1 MKQTMIRICALA
13 AALALAAGLTA
24 CGGAASSGSASSS
37 PASSPASDPASEPSS
52 GGALDYS
59 KGITDEGFWEGVKAL
74 DYITLPEYKG
84 VAIPADE
91 IAPSAEDIQKLKDS
105 LVESFG
111 EKAKITDRAVEDGD
125 QVNIDYVGSVDGVE
139 FSGGNTGGSGTTVT
153 AGSTNYIDDF
163 LTQIIGHKPG
173 ETMNVVVTFPEG
185 YNDSTD
191 KDGNTVVLQNKEAV
205 FVTTINYIEGEMEYP
220 ELTDAFIA
228 ENFKD
233 DRGWSTLAEL
243 DAAVEQQVQE
253 TNKYNWLLTYLTENS
268 TVSEVPQSIID
279 TMVEM
284 NIASVNSGAAQNGL
298 DLATFLTLMGF
309 ESEDA
314 FRTEMAAQAKETA
327 HQLLIFQAIAETE
340 GMNVSESDL
349 TEAFGD
355 QSSTLAEYYGMGYL
369 KMQMLMGKIQDFL
382 MAQN

>member
-1 MKQTMIRICALA
+1 MKQTIIRICALA
-13 AALALAAGLTA
+13 AAVALAAGLTA

-37 PASSPASDPASEPSS
+37 PASGSASEPSS
-52 GGALDYS
+52 GGSALDYS

-139 FSGGNTGGSGTTVT
+139 FSGGSTGGSGTTVT

-191 KDGNTVVLQNKEAV
+191 KDGNTMVLQNKEAV

-228 ENFKD
+228 ENFKA

-253 TNKYNWLLTYLTENS
+253 TNKYNWLLTYLTENAA
-268 TVSEVPQSIID
+268 VSEVPQSIID

-284 NIASVNSGAAQNGL
+284 NIASATGSAAQNGL
-298 DLATFLTLMGF
+298 DLATFLTLMGY

-327 HQLLIFQAIAETE
+327 RQR
-340 GMNVSESDL
+340 
-349 TEAFGD
+349 
-355 QSSTLAEYYGMGYL
+355 
-369 KMQMLMGKIQDFL
+369 
-382 MAQN
+382 

>member
-1 MKQTMIRICALA
+1 MKQTIIRICALA
-13 AALALAAGLTA
+13 AAVALAAGLTA

-37 PASSPASDPASEPSS
+37 PASGSASEPSS
-52 GGALDYS
+52 GGSALDYS

-139 FSGGNTGGSGTTVT
+139 FSGGSTGGSGTTVT

-173 ETMNVVVTFPEG
+173 ETM
-185 YNDSTD
+185 
-191 KDGNTVVLQNKEAV
+191 VLQNKEAV

-228 ENFKD
+228 ENFKA

-253 TNKYNWLLTYLTENS
+253 TNKYNWLLTYLTENAA
-268 TVSEVPQSIID
+268 VSEVPQSIID

-284 NIASVNSGAAQNGL
+284 NIASATGSAAQNGL
-298 DLATFLTLMGF
+298 DLATFLTLMGY

-327 HQLLIFQAIAETE
+327 RQLLIFQAIAETE

>member
-1 MKQTMIRICALA
+1 MKQTIIRICALA
-13 AALALAAGLTA
+13 AAVALAAGLTA

-37 PASSPASDPASEPSS
+37 PASGSASEPSS
-52 GGALDYS
+52 GGSALDYS

-139 FSGGNTGGSGTTVT
+139 FSGGSTGGSGTTVT

-173 ETMNVVVTFPEG
+173 ETRNVVVTFPEG

-191 KDGNTVVLQNKEAV
+191 KDGNT
-205 FVTTINYIEGEMEYP
+205 MEYP

-228 ENFKD
+228 ENFKA

-253 TNKYNWLLTYLTENS
+253 TNKYNWLLTYLTENAA
-268 TVSEVPQSIID
+268 VSEVPQSIID

-284 NIASVNSGAAQNGL
+284 NIASATGSAAQNGL
-298 DLATFLTLMGF
+298 DLATFLTLMGY

-327 HQLLIFQAIAETE
+327 RQLLIFQAIAETE

>member
-13 AALALAAGLTA
+13 AAVALAAGLTA

-37 PASSPASDPASEPSS
+37 PASGSASEPSS
-52 GGALDYS
+52 GGSALDYS

-84 VAIPADE
+84 VAIPAGE

-111 EKAKITDRAVEDGD
+111 EKTKITDRAVEDGD

-139 FSGGNTGGSGTTVT
+139 FSGGSTGGSGTTVT

-191 KDGNTVVLQNKEAV
+191 KDGNTMVLQNKEAV

-228 ENFKD
+228 ENFKA

-253 TNKYNWLLTYLTENS
+253 TNKYNWLLTYLTENAA
-268 TVSEVPQSIID
+268 VSEVPQSIID

-284 NIASVNSGAAQNGL
+284 NIASATGSAAQNGL
-298 DLATFLTLMGF
+298 DLATFLTLMGY

-327 HQLLIFQAIAETE
+327 RQLLIFQAIAETE

>member
-1 MKQTMIRICALA
+1 MKQTIIRICALA
-13 AALALAAGLTA
+13 AAVALAAGLTA

-37 PASSPASDPASEPSS
+37 PASGSASEPSS
-52 GGALDYS
+52 GGSALDYS

-139 FSGGNTGGSGTTVT
+139 FSGGSTGGSGTTVT

-163 LTQIIGHKPG
+163 LTQIIGHK
-173 ETMNVVVTFPEG
+173 
-185 YNDSTD
+185 
-191 KDGNTVVLQNKEAV
+191 DGNTMVLQNKEAV

-228 ENFKD
+228 ENFKA

-253 TNKYNWLLTYLTENS
+253 TNKYNWLLTYLTENAA
-268 TVSEVPQSIID
+268 VSEVPQSIID

-284 NIASVNSGAAQNGL
+284 NIASATGSAAQNGL
-298 DLATFLTLMGF
+298 DLATFLTLMGY

-327 HQLLIFQAIAETE
+327 RQLLIFQAIAETE